1 MEWSIRSF
9 NQLTL
14 QELYTILTLRTDIF
28 VVEQVC
34 PYPELD
40 GKDPDCLHLLGKEN
54 GELIAYLRMLPAGLS
69 YASASIGRVAVRP
82 SHRGQGLSRE
92 MMEQAITYIGEVW
105 QEEQIQIGAQAY
117 LEDFYR
123 SLGFDCIS
131 EPYLEDGIS
140 HIEMVYHR
148 KEEK

>member
-40 GKDPDCLHLLGKEN
+40 GKDPDCLHLLGQEN

-92 MMEQAITYIGEVW
+92 MMAQAITYIVEVW

-131 EPYLEDGIS
+131 EPYLEDGIP